1 MKKMNF
7 SYLLNR
13 FGMPVTLMLLGLI
26 LLVSPDSASILIAKF
41 MGWVLSAAGVFSLI
55 MALSASRNRVSK
67 GIGAAVCLLI
77 GSTLLAQPL
86 LLAKNIGRF
95 LGILLAIEGGN
106 CLRKE
111 STVFGI
117 VLLIA
122 AAGLVF
128 APLAASRLVFS
139 LCGAV
144 VLGIGIAM
152 FVIRLKN
159 RRYLEDGGDPNI
171 IDAL

>member
-26 LLVSPDSASILIAKF
+26 LLVSPDSASILIAKII
-41 MGWVLSAAGVFSLI
+41 GWILSVAGIGCVI
-55 MALSASRNRVSK
+55 SAVTAPARRVSR
-67 GIGAAVCLLI
+67 GIWAAVCLLL
-77 GSTLLAQPL
+77 GSLLLSQPL
-86 LLAKNIGRF
+86 LLANSIGRF